1 MTPVKSLVILL
12 IVLAPGAG
20 WAARQRAPD
29 PELLE
34 YLGSFATSSGNTV
47 DPLLFSDDHRRK
59 KEKEPPEKPKT
70 ERASQTRSGGNT
82 RKDPDH
88 EK

>member
-1 MTPVKSLVILL
+1 MKPVKTLVILL
-12 IVLAPGAG
+12 VLLVPSAVRAAG
-20 WAARQRAPD
+20 GHAPD

-34 YLGSFATSSGNTV
+34 YLGSFATSSGKTV
-47 DPLLFSDDHRRK
+47 DPLLFSDDDNRK
-59 KEKEPPEKPKT
+59 KEKDPPEPPKA
-70 ERASQTRSGGNT
+70 ERTSQNRSGRNT